1 MLSCVSRSWRVVG
14 TCALLAGSSVVAA
27 CGGSNNFTPPVG
39 ATPLPVTEVYA
50 DALSSNGAKTY
61 PFVAQA
67 GGTVTVT
74 LTSIEPAVAVGL
86 SLGTWNGQSCQII
99 IANDKAVTGTIVVG
113 TASTIGNLCARVY
126 DIGEVTGTASYQISV
141 LHP

>member
-1 MLSCVSRSWRVVG
+1 MVSFVNRSWRVAGACV
-14 TCALLAGSSVVAA
+14 LLAGSSVLAA
-27 CGGSNNFTPPVG
+27 CGGANSFTPPVG
-39 ATPLPVTEVYA
+39 ATPLPVTEVYE
-50 DALSSNGAKTY
+50 DALLRNGAKTY

-99 IANDKAVTGTIVVG
+99 IANDRAVTGTIVVG
-113 TASTIGNLCARVY
+113 TASAIGNLCARIY

-141 LHP
+141 FHP